1 METVLS
7 GFFGTIGLNHTL
19 AVTEEMQAGAEAS
32 LRRMDV
38 LHLVGRDV
46 STLSLGEARR
56 VLIARALVNEPS
68 TLLLDEP
75 TSGLDVKGRS
85 EFRIV
90 MRRLIAEGTS
100 LLIVTHD
107 LEDIVP
113 EVRKVVM
120 LSNGK
125 VLRSGGRRLINDASI
140 SALFG
145 MPLHVEDRGGV
156 ISMSP
161 ANIIK

>member
-1 METVLS
+1 
-7 GFFGTIGLNHTL
+7 L
-19 AVTEEMQAGAEAS
+19 AVTEEMRRKAEAS
-32 LRRMDV
+32 LRRMEV
-38 LHLVGRDV
+38 LHLVGRDIG
-46 STLSLGEARR
+46 TLSLGEARR
-56 VLIARALVNEPS
+56 VLLARALVNDPT

-75 TSGLDVKGRS
+75 SSGLDVKGKS
-85 EFRIV
+85 EFRAT

-120 LSNGK
+120 LRDGA
-125 VLRSGGRRLINDASI
+125 VLRSGGRRLINDS
-140 SALFG
+140 SVSMLFG
-145 MPLHVEDRGGV
+145 IPLHVEERGGV
-156 ISMSP
+156 LTMSP